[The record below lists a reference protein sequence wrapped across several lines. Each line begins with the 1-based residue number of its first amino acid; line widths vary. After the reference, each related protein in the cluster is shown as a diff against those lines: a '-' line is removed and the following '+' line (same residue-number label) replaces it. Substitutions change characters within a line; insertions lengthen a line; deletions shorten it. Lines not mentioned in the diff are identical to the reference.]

1 MTSQNSTNKKSI
13 CLTSIMR
20 EDFRHKTWM
29 LALSILGN
37 FLAGPVAALYYV
49 GRMNVTY
56 ERYVIKG
63 NGVYNNSL
71 DYVMSITD
79 LTRLKYE
86 DCMFYLSHFF
96 VWLMLFIAVGG
107 ALIVGLQG
115 FRFLF
120 QKRCVDLFHSVPV
133 SRRKLFT
140 AIWLNGFLLWL
151 VPAAVGSV
159 LVFAFFAFFMKGAFC
174 ANLLGQIL
182 LYLLGLSLCFLMV
195 YHVCLVGVMLSGN
208 TINAIIVSLILGLI
222 VAATSTVIYALQ
234 YCFYKNFF
242 IPDYFYYANPLYVL
256 SPMMT
261 PFILAI
267 RWSVSTVIIP
277 TYYWHLF
284 AGTLLMIINLF
295 LACHLYVKRR
305 SELAERGLEAKPVR
319 ILSRA
324 IITILSGATFAIIL
338 RELDGSRFGWMVF
351 GLLLGTFLAFC
362 VLNVIFHA
370 SFKAA
375 FSHKIQYV
383 ITLAICCITFFGI
396 MFDVTGYAKRLPAK
410 DSITGITLYCN
421 SLSSRN
427 DLYVMENGVLR
438 RKNSDVVLN
447 GPIQYTNP
455 DQIYALLSACVSEK
469 DDDYYYGVSFTA
481 KIHTKWG
488 SYYRSYRVNQDNVQL
503 LAPIIEN
510 KEYLEEHY
518 PLESLCLGYPEMIE
532 ISSSLMNERRIIDQ
546 SQITQLMN
554 ALHQDFEEHRD
565 VKDLLRSSRAF
576 TLNLNYPRENK
587 AYWNL
592 YVDIPYWYVNTIQ
605 LVKEWYP
612 KKNWDP
618 ALDEIASMDLGG
630 GLAMRKNQ
638 EFLDMLF
645 YKYGFDQQGNPLSEA
660 PTEQYGVYRDDETFV
675 QVYWNFNL
683 TDVEFL
689 KELDPYL
696 IWGYYNDPLTTEYVY
711 LGSAHLEDGGSADCY
726 VRYGKLPM
734 EILRKIAENA
744 QEEYVYPVKA
754 GEGYYYD
761 YE

>member
-1 MTSQNSTNKKSI
+1 MTSQKSTNKKSI

-63 NGVYNNSL
+63 NGVYNYNL

-86 DCMFYLSHFF
+86 DCQLYLSRFF
-96 VWLMLFIAVGG
+96 VWLMLFIVIGG
-107 ALIVGLQG
+107 ALIVGLQS

-159 LVFAFFAFFMKGAFC
+159 LVFAFLAFFMKGAFC

-182 LYLLGLSLCFLMV
+182 LYLLGLSLCFLIV

-222 VAATSTVIYALQ
+222 VAACSTAVYALH
-234 YCFYKNFF
+234 YCFYDHYY
-242 IPDYFYYANPLYVL
+242 IPDYLYYANPLYVL

-261 PFILAI
+261 PFILAV
-267 RWSVSTVIIP
+267 RWSVDSVIIP
-277 TYYWHLF
+277 TYYWHLC
-284 AGTLLMIINLF
+284 AGALLMIINLF

-324 IITILSGATFAIIL
+324 IISILSGFTFAIIL
-338 RELDGSRFGWMVF
+338 RELDNSRSGWMIF

-383 ITLAICCITFFGI
+383 ITLAICCIAFFGT
-396 MFDVTGYAKRLPAK
+396 MFDVTGYAKRLPGK
-410 DSITGITLYCN
+410 NSITGITLYSN
-421 SLSSRN
+421 GLSSN
-427 DLYVMENGVLR
+427 YDLYFMEDGILR
-438 RKNSDVVLN
+438 RKNTRDELS
-447 GPIQYTNP
+447 GPVQCTDP

-469 DDDYYYGVSFTA
+469 EEDYYVTSIIV
-481 KIHTKWG
+481 KVQTKLG
-488 SYYRSYRVNQDNVQL
+488 SYYRNYRVSQDDVML
-503 LAPIIEN
+503 LEPIIEK

-518 PLESLCLGYPEMIE
+518 PLQSLCFGYPDMIE
-532 ISSSLMNERRIIDQ
+532 ISSSLMNERRVIDQ

-554 ALHQDFEEHRD
+554 ALHQDFENHHGI
-565 VKDLLRSSRAF
+565 KDLLRTSRAF
-576 TLNLNYPRENK
+576 SLSLHYPRENNS
-587 AYWNL
+587 YWNL
-592 YVDIPYWYVNTIQ
+592 YVDVPYWYENTIQ

-618 ALDEIASMDLGG
+618 ALDELASMDLSG

-660 PTEQYGVYRDDETFV
+660 PTEEYGVYRDDETFV

-711 LGSAHLEDGGSADCY
+711 LGSAHLEDGGTADCY
-726 VRYGKLPM
+726 VRYGKLPL

-744 QEEYVYPVKA
+744 QEEYVSPVKA